1 MDFNEKLQELRKQKG
16 MTQEELA
23 EKLYVSRTAV
33 SKWESGRGYP
43 SIESLKA
50 IARFFSVTV
59 DQLLSSDEALSIA
72 EENQKQIEKHFKD
85 LIFGILDICMSLLLF
100 LPLFA
105 YRSNGEIS
113 EASLL
118 MLGGIDGYLKAIYFI
133 VVFGL
138 TITGV
143 LRLALQ
149 NCTLDFWSKIKTK
162 VSLVMGVLGVLSF
175 TISLQPYAAVF
186 AFVLLIIKVLVLI
199 KQK

>member
-59 DQLLSSDEALSIA
+59 DQILSSDEALSIA

-113 EASLL
+113 EVSLL
-118 MLGGIDGYLKAIYFI
+118 MLDGIDGYLKAIYFI